1 MGKNGWMGISKKG
14 HLCHPTHFPTLVG
27 LHVLMQKIILYY
39 VLYLTIFLC
48 IGVGSCWA
56 TPLVS
61 NRVKIEVTRVMEY
74 ERMMDGKVMEVVHIE
89 IELTGIYE
97 PRKNSQIDFR
107 DKFTQNMI
115 WNSAIMICSCI
126 CFH

>member
-1 MGKNGWMGISKKG
+1 
-14 HLCHPTHFPTLVG
+14 
-27 LHVLMQKIILYY
+27 
-39 VLYLTIFLC
+39 
-48 IGVGSCWA
+48 
-56 TPLVS
+56 
-61 NRVKIEVTRVMEY
+61 MEY

-115 WNSAIMICSCI
+115 
-126 CFH
+126 